1 MSVKSVHNQI
11 MQTRHIKHPFPAV
24 IDGNSRILIL
34 GSVPSIKSVEGN
46 FYYMHPQNRFWRV
59 LSSLF
64 NTDLYSMSV
73 EERKSF
79 LLSHHVA
86 LYDSVEECDIE
97 GSSDSKI
104 SNVTPADIQSLVDCS
119 QISHIFCNGKAS
131 YNVFLK
137 YHPTL
142 SPIASILP
150 STSPAN
156 AVFTLDKLISEWKVI
171 LDYLE

>member
-1 MSVKSVHNQI
+1 M
-11 MQTRHIKHPFPAV
+11 TPRHIKHPFPAV
-24 IDGNSRILIL
+24 IDGNSKILIL

-64 NTDLYSMSV
+64 NEDVYSMSV
-73 EERKSF
+73 EERKAF
-79 LLSHHVA
+79 LHSHSIA

-104 SNVTPADIQSLVDCS
+104 SNVIPADIQTLVNS
-119 QISHIFCNGKAS
+119 SKISHIFCNGKAS
-131 YNVFLK
+131 YSVFLK

-142 SPIASILP
+142 APIASQLP

-156 AVFTLDKLISEWKVI
+156 AVFTLDRLVDEWKVI
-171 LDYLE
+171 LEYLI